1 MQLKYVHVLSSNR
14 WISMQKQDLNRKW
27 ILFLI
32 KKKGGG
38 KNRHAKFCWDQTP
51 NVLTD
56 LG

>member
-32 KKKGGG
+32 KKKRGGG
-38 KNRHAKFCWDQTP
+38 EGKIDMQSFVEIKHQTY
-51 NVLTD
+51 
-56 LG
+56 